1 MKYIQAIIRRFVS
14 LVHCFFIKIIH
25 WRKFQFKFEE
35 MISSSS
41 HFHFNG
47 DGMIIIGKRVG
58 IRNYCDFSISEK
70 GNIKIGNDCFFN
82 RGCIVVSHNNIVIG
96 NHTRFGPNVLIYD
109 HDYDFT
115 NNDESQRNKHISS
128 PIVIGDNVWI
138 GAGCIILRGTVI
150 GDNCVIGAGSVIKG
164 KIESNTLITQRRNEY
179 KRSIV
184 YDKI

>member
-25 WRKFQFKFEE
+25 WRQFQFKFEE

-82 RGCIVVSHNNIVIG
+82 RGCIVVSHNNIV
-96 NHTRFGPNVLIYD
+96 
-109 HDYDFT
+109 
-115 NNDESQRNKHISS
+115 
-128 PIVIGDNVWI
+128 
-138 GAGCIILRGTVI
+138 
-150 GDNCVIGAGSVIKG
+150 
-164 KIESNTLITQRRNEY
+164 
-179 KRSIV
+179 
-184 YDKI
+184 